1 VIITRHKLDTLGEMS
16 ASSSPRLRAGSD
28 AYPEVFHKRRNMQ
41 IACKRYDCQKA
52 VEVCYWSCKF
62 RKICKDW
69 EGALVETPGA
79 DAVRVRLEASAK
91 KSGRAFDPKLLVV
104 PARKKKA
111 A

>member
-1 VIITRHKLDTLGEMS
+1 
-16 ASSSPRLRAGSD
+16 
-28 AYPEVFHKRRNMQ
+28 MQ

-69 EGALVETPGA
+69 EGALVATPGV
-79 DAVRVRLEASAK
+79 DAIRERLEAAAK
-91 KSGRAFDPKLLVV
+91 KSGRAFDPQLLIV
-104 PARKKKA
+104 PIGKKKA

>member
-1 VIITRHKLDTLGEMS
+1 
-16 ASSSPRLRAGSD
+16 
-28 AYPEVFHKRRNMQ
+28 MQ

-69 EGALVETPGA
+69 EGALAETPGVNA
-79 DAVRVRLEASAK
+79 IRERLEAAAK
-91 KSGRAFDPKLLVV
+91 KSGRPFDPKLLVV
-104 PARKKKA
+104 RARKKKA

>member
-1 VIITRHKLDTLGEMS
+1 
-16 ASSSPRLRAGSD
+16 
-28 AYPEVFHKRRNMQ
+28 MQ

-62 RKICKDW
+62 RKSCKDW
-69 EGALVETPGA
+69 EGALAGIPGA
-79 DAVRVRLEASAK
+79 AAIRERLEEAAK
-91 KSGRAFDPKLLVV
+91 KSGRAFDPQLLIV